1 MVQSNSPAKPAQIT
15 QAEKKS
21 SAAAAG
27 LIIAGGTGLLAAIM
41 AFSVTRGA
49 AEIPLSSIWSA
60 LFHFNATDTQHL
72 IVVDLRLP
80 RVLASAL
87 AGASLA
93 VAGAVMQGLTRN
105 PMADSGLMGL
115 NAGAAFAL
123 SICFAFF
130 PDLPYLQLILLSFM
144 GAAIGA
150 GLTYGIASLQRG
162 GATPM
167 RLVLAGAAVSALLIA
182 LSQGIALYFDVAQN
196 IMFWTAGGVAGSN
209 WEQIRIM
216 TPWIV
221 VTLLGAIAL
230 SRSIS
235 IMSLGEDVAK
245 SLGLNTQLINL
256 LSAVVVLLLAGAAVA
271 VVGAVGFVGLIVPH
285 LARFLV
291 GVDYRLIIPSS
302 IVIGSLLMVLA
313 DLGARTLNPPFET
326 PIGALIA
333 LIGVPFFLY
342 LARKEKRVL

>member
-1 MVQSNSPAKPAQIT
+1 MVQSNSPEKSVQTTQI
-15 QAEKKS
+15 KYKNH
-21 SAAAAG
+21 AAATG
-27 LIIAGGTGLLAAIM
+27 LIIAGGTGLLAVIM
-41 AFSVTRGA
+41 ASSVTRGA
-49 AEIPLSSIWSA
+49 AEIPLTSIWNA
-60 LFHFNATDTQHL
+60 LFHFNAADTQHL

-93 VAGAVMQGLTRN
+93 VSGAVMQGITRN

-130 PDLPYLQLILLSFM
+130 PDLPYLRLILFSFI

-245 SLGLNTQLINL
+245 GLGLNTQLVNSL
-256 LSAVVVLLLAGAAVA
+256 CAVAVLLLAGAAVA

-291 GVDYRLIIPSS
+291 GVDYRLIIPAS
-302 IVIGSLLMVLA
+302 IVIGSLLLVLA
-313 DLGARTLNPPFET
+313 DLGARTLSPPFET